1 MSTEATI
8 YINHS
13 QTDSPLETSGV
24 DWVDINALEG
34 DKLLINNGSDVIK
47 DGAIAPGEQAINGAG
62 LVLDGAEHILSK
74 YFLLDESDGSKLK
87 EVFMAGAQNKRY
99 VFAVDFDGPTVS
111 IPVLEAWDDIGMD
124 SIDSVILGEGT
135 PSLSWIQ
142 AINTT
147 SALPGSSWETGI
159 GSGIRLAGATD
170 GYFLELD
177 SAPLSVAKTLYFQ
190 TKVVVPSTQQD
201 AGLMN
206 PVLIVK
212 WTTI

>member
-13 QTDSPLETSGV
+13 EIDSPLDTSGV
-24 DWVDINALEG
+24 DWVEVNALEG
-34 DKLLINNGSDVIK
+34 DKLLINEGSDVIV
-47 DGAIAPGEQAINGAG
+47 DGATSPGEQAINGAG
-62 LVLDGAEHILSK
+62 FILNGEEHILSK

-111 IPVLEAWDDIGMD
+111 IPVLEAWDDTDMD
-124 SIDSVILGEGT
+124 TSDSAILGEGT
-135 PSLSWIQ
+135 PSLSWVQ
-142 AINTT
+142 AIKTT
-147 SALPGSSWETGI
+147 SVLPGTSWLTGI
-159 GSGIRLAGATD
+159 GNGVRLAGATD

-177 SAPLSVAKTLYFQ
+177 TAPLGEAKTLYFQ
-190 TKVVVPSTQQD
+190 LKIVVPSTQQD